1 MEFYMRLPRNKK
13 EFFLFLGIVS
23 VLSVLIIAPLITMFE
38 IGSSVNNWLMSLKGV
53 PFIWIA
59 VVILVLLVHGPAEK
73 LSAKIVDEA
82 DSFNAKII
90 INTLCNVLL
99 MSIFMT
105 VIGSWLGQRQISMTP
120 IYEFFH
126 KWPRNFAIAFAVEAL
141 IAQPIARQVLFTL
154 HTKQDSKQVA

>member
-1 MEFYMRLPRNKK
+1 MRLPRNKK

-59 VVILVLLVHGPAEK
+59 VVILVLLVHGPADK

-90 INTLCNVLL
+90 INTFCNVLL

-126 KWPRNFAIAFAVEAL
+126 K
-141 IAQPIARQVLFTL
+141 
-154 HTKQDSKQVA
+154 

>member
-1 MEFYMRLPRNKK
+1 MRLPRNKK

-38 IGSSVNNWLMSLKGV
+38 IGFSVNNWLMSLKGV

-59 VVILVLLVHGPAEK
+59 VVILVLLVHGPADK

-90 INTLCNVLL
+90 INILCNVLL

-126 KWPRNFAIAFAVEAL
+126 K
-141 IAQPIARQVLFTL
+141 
-154 HTKQDSKQVA
+154 